1 MGMVEY
7 RDKIWIEYSSADI
20 IRRDAAT
27 LAFTDSITR
36 YRHIDTFDLEAYG
49 AARGDMDG
57 LFVHDSLLFVCGQG
71 WGARDFN
78 GVWVWNEKRQW
89 FQHTPMIRRG
99 IRYRNSNF
107 DPTGRLAVWR
117 DTLYAVANKR
127 LIKRALADIRRDLE
141 RDTLPW
147 SP

>member
-1 MGMVEY
+1 MRMVEY
-7 RDKIWIEYSSADI
+7 KGKIWLAYDNADI
-20 IRRDAAT
+20 IRQDATT
-27 LAFTDSITR
+27 LEFTDSITR
-36 YRHIDTFDLEAYG
+36 YRHIDTFNLDPYG
-49 AARGDMDG
+49 AARGDMGG
-57 LFVHDSLLFVCGQG
+57 LFVHDSLLFLCGMG
-71 WGARDFN
+71 WGALDFN

-107 DPTGRLAVWR
+107 DASGGLTVWR
-117 DTLYAVANKR
+117 DTLYVVANKR
-127 LIKRALADIRRDLE
+127 LLKRALSDIRRDLE